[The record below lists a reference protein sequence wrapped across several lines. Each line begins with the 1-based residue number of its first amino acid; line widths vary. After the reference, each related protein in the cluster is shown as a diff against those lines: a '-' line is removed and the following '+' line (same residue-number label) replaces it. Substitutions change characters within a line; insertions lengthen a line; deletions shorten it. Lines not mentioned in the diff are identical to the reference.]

1 MAGQLRDIGGHWARA
16 FIEALANRNIISGF
30 PDGTFRPDGL
40 LTRAQF
46 AALLRNA
53 FNRPKI
59 RDAVQFRDVAAR
71 HWSYDAIRTAYE
83 TGFLSGYPNQYFRPD
98 YNIPRVQV
106 LVALINGL
114 GKTAVDLSPDRLD
127 QLFDDASAIP
137 NYGINQ
143 VTVAAELGVIVNY
156 PDLKRLDP
164 NRPATRAEVAVMLYQ
179 MLRTVETLPAID
191 SPYLVQAVAPA
202 PPGTVAVSHAREFRA
217 AWIASVWNINW
228 PSRPALPSDRQKSEL
243 TAILDRLASLN
254 FNAVILQVRPEG
266 DALYAS
272 NFEPWSR
279 WLTGTQGNPPS
290 PYYDPLEFAIA
301 ECRKRNL
308 ELHAWFNPY
317 RARSSTNA
325 PAGVAPHVEA
335 VYPNAVYT
343 YGTQRWMDPG
353 LKEVQ
358 NRTYDTIMDVVRRY
372 DIDGIH
378 LDDYF
383 YPYPI
388 PNLEF
393 PDRQTYYSWGGGRSI
408 EDWRRHNVNTMV
420 QRLAN
425 GIRSLKPH
433 IKFGI
438 SPFGIYRPGQ
448 PSGIVGLDQYSALFA
463 DPKYWLAE
471 GWLDYVAPQLYWRT
485 DQSAQSYSAL
495 LQWWLETSAPKNT
508 HVYPGNNL
516 IQLGSTTAWSTAE
529 FERQIQLVR
538 DRADQRGLGNIFYNV
553 APLLENRSGINDR
566 LRNGPYARPALP
578 PVLKN
583 MGDAPTPPASLSA
596 DGRTLRW
603 TAAAAS
609 SGDLRQWTLYRQ
621 GTTGWILDRV
631 LGAAS
636 ASATVTTSGTYALC
650 AVDRTGR
657 ESAGRTVTLT

>member
-1 MAGQLRDIGGHWARA
+1 MAGQLWDIGGHWARA
-16 FIEALANRNIISGF
+16 FIEALASRNIISGF
-30 PDGTFRPDGL
+30 PDGSFRPDGL

-46 AALLRNA
+46 AALLRAA
-53 FNRPKI
+53 FTRPKI
-59 RDAVQFRDVAAR
+59 RDAITFKDVAAR
-71 HWSYDAIRTAYE
+71 HWAAEAIRIAYE
-83 TGFLSGYPNQYFRPD
+83 TGFLSGYPNQQFQPD
-98 YNIPRVQV
+98 FNIPRVQV

-114 GKTAVDLSPDRLD
+114 GRNSATLTAADLDRLYS
-127 QLFDDASAIP
+127 DASAIP
-137 NYGINQ
+137 NYG
-143 VTVAAELGVIVNY
+143 VTQVAAATQLGAVVNH
-156 PDLKRLDP
+156 PDLRQLDP
-164 NRPATRAEVAVMLYQ
+164 NRPATRAEVAVMIYQ
-179 MLRTVETLPAID
+179 MMRTVDPSLPAIA
-191 SPYLVQAVAPA
+191 SSYLVTPPA
-202 PPGTVAVSHAREFRA
+202 ATTPPGTASVSHQREFRA

-228 PSRPALPSDRQKSEL
+228 PSRPALSSDQQKSEL
-243 TAILDRLASLN
+243 IAILDRLASLN

-272 NFEPWSR
+272 SFEPWSR
-279 WLTGTQGNPPS
+279 WLTGTQGRAPS

-317 RARSSTNA
+317 RARSSTSA
-325 PAGVAPHVEA
+325 PVGVAPHVEA
-335 VYPNAVYT
+335 VFPNAVYT

-358 NRTYDTIMDVVRRY
+358 NRTYDVIMDVARRY

-388 PNLEF
+388 PDLDF

-420 QRLAN
+420 QRLAT
-425 GIRSLKPH
+425 GLRSLKPH
-433 IKFGI
+433 LKFGI

-448 PSGIVGLDQYSALFA
+448 PAGIVGLDQYNALFA
-463 DPKYWLAE
+463 DPKYWLQE

-485 DQSAQSYSAL
+485 DQTAQSYSAL
-495 LQWWLETSAPKNT
+495 LQWWLTTAAPKQT
-508 HVYPGNNL
+508 QVYVGNNL
-516 IQLGSTTAWSTAE
+516 VQLGSSTAWSTAE

-538 DRADQRGLGNIFYNV
+538 DRAGQGGLGNIFYNV
-553 APLLENRSGINDR
+553 APLMENRAGINDR
-566 LRNGPYARPALP
+566 LRSGPYARPALP
-578 PVLKN
+578 PVLKAIGN
-583 MGDAPTPPASLSA
+583 GPTAPASLTA

-603 TAAAAS
+603 SAGGS
-609 SGDLRQWTLYRQ
+609 DLRQWTLYRQ
-621 GTTGWILDRV
+621 NGGTWTLDRI

-636 ASATVTTSGTYALC
+636 TAATVTSGGTYALC

-657 ESAGRTVTLT
+657 ESPGRTANVT